1 MWGYFE
7 EKLVIPLC
15 RHAGTAWI
23 WTEAFET
30 VRQSQSFFYLR
41 KEFEDMTPLEMQRTL
56 VSAYEVEQAFLRP
69 RKRLVPLVRNTPG
82 SASPIHC
89 MSSLL
94 DRFILT
100 THYNGT
106 FNLWALSRDASSMP
120 KCNPKEAG
128 VLLFTV
134 SADKSTLYLT
144 SRYGERK
151 FVSVAPIHTC
161 LNFVMQNSGIHCAL
175 GLGTTTSPPGHR
187 MHRGP
192 YVRSVVSLTLTQSRT
207 CFHCTDVRPLL
218 AF

>member
-30 VRQSQSFFYLR
+30 VRQSQSFFYLH

-89 MSSLL
+89 MSFLL

-120 KCNPKEAG
+120 KCNRRRLECCCSLCVCRQVYSLSHFPIRGTQVCFCRSHSHLSQFCDAEFG
-128 VLLFTV
+128 Y
-134 SADKSTLYLT
+134 TLCPWTWNYNI
-144 SRYGERK
+144 S
-151 FVSVAPIHTC
+151 SWP
-161 LNFVMQNSGIHCAL
+161 
-175 GLGTTTSPPGHR
+175 
-187 MHRGP
+187 
-192 YVRSVVSLTLTQSRT
+192 
-207 CFHCTDVRPLL
+207 
-218 AF
+218 